1 MPILIRLDPAAPLSV
16 VGDPLLFAALAAG
29 FPAADVP
36 PASVDRLHGAAL
48 LRWSVPGLAE
58 ARPLMRGLPAP
69 AIASRDAA
77 PGQATVPLSRFA
89 LVRREDRED
98 HVGGEYVLESGRS
111 RWQVRLSSTGLA
123 ALGDLRAAGDD
134 AELLLGLLGSCGLL
148 DDDDESAGAWQ
159 PHDRYFASRSRTDL
173 GPALRVAAQWRDV
186 GPALRPDD
194 DPTAARIPLPR
205 PTGPGPDEPTLWQ
218 AAESRRSVRSFS
230 DEPVPLPAL
239 GALLWRT
246 LRVVEERAADPDTAG
261 SYAALRRPV
270 GSGGGMHGTDLWLWC
285 GRVTGVPVGMWRYDP
300 VAHALVAVAAGDPR
314 DVLARFA
321 GTGAPVVGLLTV
333 RHARA
338 GAKYDRIAF
347 ALELKDVGV
356 ILHALQLTAGALGL
370 GMCPWGSGPTEAVA
384 RLLGTDPEVDVPM
397 GEFVVGVPA
406 GSPRD

>member
-1 MPILIRLDPAAPLSV
+1 MPILIRLDPAAPLSA
-16 VGDPLLFAALAAG
+16 VGDPLLFAALGAG
-29 FPAADVP
+29 VPVADVP
-36 PASVDRLHGAAL
+36 PAVIDRLHGAAL

-58 ARPLMRGLPAP
+58 ARPLMRSLPVP
-69 AIASRDAA
+69 VIASRDAA
-77 PGQATVPLSRFA
+77 PGRATVPLSRFA
-89 LVRREDRED
+89 LLRREHGERE
-98 HVGGEYVLESGRS
+98 HGEYVLESGRS
-111 RWQVRLSSTGLA
+111 RWQVRLTAAGLA

-134 AELLLGLLGSCGLL
+134 AGLLLGLLGACGLL
-148 DDDDESAGAWQ
+148 DDDDASAAAWQ

-173 GPALRVAAQWRDV
+173 GPALRLPAEWRDP
-186 GPALRPDD
+186 GPALRPEE
-194 DPTAARIPLPR
+194 DPTAVRIPLPR
-205 PTGPGPDEPTLWQ
+205 PTGPEPDEPTLWQ
-218 AAESRRSVRSFS
+218 AAESRRSVRTFA

-246 LRVVEERAADPDTAG
+246 LRVIEERQAGADAEG

-285 GRVTGVPVGMWRYDP
+285 GRVADVPVGIWRYDP
-300 VAHALVAVAAGDPR
+300 RAHALVGVAAGDPG

-333 RHARA
+333 RHSRA

-384 RLLGTDPEVDVPM
+384 RLLGTDPEVDAPI
-397 GEFVVGVPA
+397 GEFVLGVPA
-406 GSPRD
+406 DSSPD